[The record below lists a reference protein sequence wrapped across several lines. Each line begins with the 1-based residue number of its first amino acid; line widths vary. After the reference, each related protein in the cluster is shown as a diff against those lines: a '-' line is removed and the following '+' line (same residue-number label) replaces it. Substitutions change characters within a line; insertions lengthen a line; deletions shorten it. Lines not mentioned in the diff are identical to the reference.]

1 MYESVLRKTLKEV
14 IRSKK
19 LVENCFQRQKN
30 TIFSKLTFI
39 EKSCLMVLLDK
50 KFKRSATPHIKTHG
64 KKLFNLWKK
73 QSVRC
78 PEAILN
84 ISKKRLTL
92 KERNALRF
100 GLNHP
105 ILPRKIE
112 KDKMKTNIERL
123 AFRLTNNTETHSV
136 DEETKDE
143 IKFLVKQFVD
153 AGNRICSKRTNRSF
167 HNTLNKLSQD
177 PAIKICRYDKGN
189 GLAILDA
196 SDYNTKLNS
205 IVSDKTKFLEIEYD
219 SNKMQHPT
227 ITKENSIT
235 YYIKQYLKKV
245 QGWEDLIPNGS
256 KPGKL
261 YGMAKVHKPDIPL
274 RPVVS
279 MINTPEYKLAKFLDG
294 LIKPHIP
301 DRFLLHSTEHFIDS
315 LKDVPYS
322 KKDNMVSFDV
332 ISLFTNVP
340 LPETIEIIVNYLYEK
355 NKNIMPIERKVFR
368 KLMFIATQGIF
379 MFDGKLYKQI
389 DGVTMRNPLGPILA
403 NFFLGHLEKALFENP
418 DNKDELPKLY

>member
-1 MYESVLRKTLKEV
+1 MRKKLKEV
-14 IRSKK
+14 KRSKK
-19 LVENCFQRQKN
+19 LAENRFPRQKN

-39 EKSCLMVLLDK
+39 EKSCLMALLDK
-50 KFKRSATPHIKTHG
+50 EFKRSATPHIKTHE

-78 PEAILN
+78 PGAILN

-105 ILPRKIE
+105 IL
-112 KDKMKTNIERL
+112 
-123 AFRLTNNTETHSV
+123 AFRLTNNIETHSV

-153 AGNRICSKRTNRSF
+153 AGNRICSKRTNRSL
-167 HNTLNKLSQD
+167 HNTLIKLSQD

-205 IVSDKTKFLEIEYD
+205 IISDKKKFLEIEYD

-301 DRFLLHSTEHFIDS
+301 DKFLLHSTEHFIDS

-332 ISLFTNVP
+332 VSLFTNVP
-340 LPETIEIIVNYLYEK
+340 LPETIEIIINYLYE
-355 NKNIMPIERKVFR
+355 
-368 KLMFIATQGIF
+368 
-379 MFDGKLYKQI
+379 
-389 DGVTMRNPLGPILA
+389 
-403 NFFLGHLEKALFENP
+403 EN
-418 DNKDELPKLY
+418 

>member
-1 MYESVLRKTLKEV
+1 MA
-14 IRSKK
+14 
-19 LVENCFQRQKN
+19 
-30 TIFSKLTFI
+30 
-39 EKSCLMVLLDK
+39 LLDK
-50 KFKRSATPHIKTHG
+50 EFKRSATPHIKTHE

-123 AFRLTNNTETHSV
+123 AFRLTNNTETHYV

-153 AGNRICSKRTNRSF
+153 ACNRICSKRTNRSL
-167 HNTLNKLSQD
+167 HNTSNKLSQD
-177 PAIKICRYDKGN
+177 TAIKICRYDKGN

-196 SDYNTKLNS
+196 SDYNTKSNS
-205 IVSDKTKFLEIEYD
+205 IISDKTKFLEIEYD

-227 ITKENSIT
+227 IPKENSIT

-261 YGMAKVHKPDIPL
+261 YGMAKVYKPDIPL
-274 RPVVS
+274 KPVVS
-279 MINTPEYKLAKFLDG
+279 MINTPEYKLAKFLDR

-322 KKDNMVSFDV
+322 KKDSMVSFDV
-332 ISLFTNVP
+332 VSLFTNVP
-340 LPETIEIIVNYLYEK
+340 LPETIEIIINYLYEE
-355 NKNIMPIERKVFR
+355 NKNIMPIERKVYR
-368 KLMFIATQGIF
+368 KLMFIATQEIL
-379 MFDGKLYKQI
+379 MFDGKL
-389 DGVTMRNPLGPILA
+389 
-403 NFFLGHLEKALFENP
+403 
-418 DNKDELPKLY
+418 

>member
-1 MYESVLRKTLKEV
+1 
-14 IRSKK
+14 
-19 LVENCFQRQKN
+19 
-30 TIFSKLTFI
+30 
-39 EKSCLMVLLDK
+39 
-50 KFKRSATPHIKTHG
+50 
-64 KKLFNLWKK
+64 
-73 QSVRC
+73 
-78 PEAILN
+78 
-84 ISKKRLTL
+84 
-92 KERNALRF
+92 
-100 GLNHP
+100 
-105 ILPRKIE
+105 
-112 KDKMKTNIERL
+112 MKTNIERL

-143 IKFLVKQFVD
+143 IKFLVKQFVY
-153 AGNRICSKRTNRSF
+153 AGNRICSKRTNCSL

-205 IVSDKTKFLEIEYD
+205 IINDKTKFLKIEYD

-227 ITKENSIT
+227 TTKENSIT

-245 QGWEDLIPNGS
+245 QGWEDLIPNSS

-279 MINTPEYKLAKFLDG
+279 MINAPEYKLAKFLDG

-301 DRFLLHSTEHFIDS
+301 DIFLLYSTEHFIDS

-332 ISLFTNVP
+332 VSLFTKVP
-340 LPETIEIIVNYLYEK
+340 LPETIEIIINYLYEE
-355 NKNIMPIERKVFR
+355 NKNIMPIERKVLR

-389 DGVTMRNPLGPILA
+389 DGVTMGNPLGPTLA
-403 NFFLGHLEKALFENP
+403 KFFFRTFRKNTF
-418 DNKDELPKLY
+418 